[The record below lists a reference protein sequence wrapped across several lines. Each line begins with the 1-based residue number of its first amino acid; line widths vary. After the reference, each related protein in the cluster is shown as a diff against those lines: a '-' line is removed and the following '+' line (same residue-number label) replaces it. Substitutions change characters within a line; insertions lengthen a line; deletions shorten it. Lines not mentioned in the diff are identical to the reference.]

1 MTEAT
6 LGYQVLIFLAAF
18 HAHPLRAFT
27 AAVLIAW
34 FIFTLSDGA
43 SPLTVFVTLVLLL
56 MFGIQAALL
65 LAPAFSGGW

>member
-1 MTEAT
+1 MTKAG

-18 HAHPLRAFT
+18 YAEPLLALT

-43 SPLTVFVTLVLLL
+43 SPLTVFVMVVLLL
-56 MFGIQAALL
+56 TFGIQAALL

>member
-1 MTEAT
+1 MTETA
-6 LGYQVLIFLAAF
+6 LSSPVLIFLTAF
-18 HAHPLRAFT
+18 HAAPLLALT

-56 MFGIQAALL
+56 MFAIQATLL
-65 LAPAFSGGW
+65 LAPAF

>member
-1 MTEAT
+1 MAETA
-6 LGYQVLIFLAAF
+6 LGSRVLIFLTAF
-18 HAHPLRAFT
+18 HADPLLTFT

-43 SPLTVFVTLVLLL
+43 SPLTVFVMVVLLL
-56 MFGIQAALL
+56 TFGIQAALL